1 MTSQAD
7 STSSDTETATDHGYD
22 AFLSNVKVGKPKK
35 IGVREFLKL
44 WNYQRRGAYI
54 VRQIEDELN
63 KRGLASSPEI
73 AKADYYGSVSILDQR
88 DLAPES
94 SPEAGWPISSVI
106 DDERELVGVGL
117 DTPLCE
123 VETVMVM
130 RDFSQVPVLNKTRR
144 ELYGTVSW
152 KTLARWPHSR
162 KDSTAKE
169 AMVKGDHVAPSNDDL
184 LQHIGAIIANDYI
197 YIRSPDKVLVAI
209 LTATDLA
216 DNFLKTAGSFIQI
229 GEIEQ
234 RLRTLVNRLSL
245 PTLKA
250 AKLPGDQREISGAA
264 DLTFG
269 QYVAILEKQV
279 NWDKVGLDFDRATVV
294 KNLLAINQI
303 RNDVMHFRPRPLEP
317 EMEDL
322 IQQGLNWLRQ
332 ARPRGD

>member
-1 MTSQAD
+1 MANQAD
-7 STSSDTETATDHGYD
+7 GDSARESATDHGYD
-22 AFLSNVKVGKPKK
+22 AFLSDIKVGKPKRISVK
-35 IGVREFLKL
+35 HFLKL

-54 VRQIEDELN
+54 VRQIENELN
-63 KRGLASSPEI
+63 KRGLACTPEI
-73 AKADYYGSVSILDQR
+73 AKADYYGSVNILDKR
-88 DLAPES
+88 DLAPGS
-94 SPEAGWPISSVI
+94 SNEAGWPISSVI

-123 VETVMVM
+123 VETMMVM
-130 RDFSQVPVLNKTRR
+130 RDFSQLPVLSKTRR

-169 AMVKGDHVAPSNDDL
+169 AMVKGDHVAPSSDDL

-197 YIRSPDKVLVAI
+197 YIRSPDNVFVAI

-216 DNFLKTAGSFIQI
+216 DNFLKTAGSFIRI

-234 RLRTLVNRLSL
+234 RLRALVNRLPL
-245 PTLKA
+245 PTLQE
-250 AKLPGDQREISGAA
+250 AKLPGDNREILGAS

-269 QYVAILEKQV
+269 QYVAILEKPE
-279 NWDKVGLDFDRATVV
+279 NWDKIGLDFDRATVV
-294 KNLLAINQI
+294 KNLVSINQI

-332 ARPRGD
+332 ARPVRD